1 MPPPLKVELVAH
13 DPHWAAAATAEGE
26 RLGAA
31 LGPTLLAVHHIGSTA
46 IPTIVAKPILDLM
59 PVVAS
64 LEHLDECRRILEGL
78 GYEWWGEYGLVQRRY
93 CTRDDPDTRRRL
105 VQLHCYASGCEEITR
120 HVAFRDY
127 LRSRPDLAREY
138 EREKRRCRALHPD
151 DSHAYGACKG
161 DWITPIEKQALAW
174 RAAQ

>member
-31 LGPTLLAVHHIGSTA
+31 LGSMLLAVHHVGSTA
-46 IPTIVAKPILDLM
+46 ILEICAKPILDLM

-64 LEHLDECRRILEGL
+64 LERLDESRRILEGL
-78 GYEWWGEYGLVQRRY
+78 GYDWWGEFGLAQRRY
-93 CTRDDPDTRRRL
+93 CTRDDPDTHRRV
-105 VQLHCYASGCEEITR
+105 VQLHCYASGCAEITR
-120 HVAFRDY
+120 HLAFRDY
-127 LRSRPDLAREY
+127 LRSRPDLAHEY

-161 DWITPIEKQALAW
+161 DWITLIENQALAW